1 APILSTR
8 EPENSLSIGYEHLSI
23 TPETESDEVTK
34 SNAKNLLPIS
44 SECEVTSED
53 KRECDELVCDNHSDT
68 FFDSKIDDDISVYDD
83 DFEDIEYVEA
93 SLLDPKIVSIEE
105 ENGVEEENI
114 DHQEQE
120 EINFEDIS
128 QIQDVVLREK
138 LLSITRLISN
148 IESLNDN
155 STPDRVFNSFESDN
169 SLLDNFLPEF
179 ETFCDNSEE
188 TRSANTTHANYSL
201 LEYDSSSSS
210 QNHPTQN
217 NVVVGGFGFG
227 LVEVLVKKGLVLA
240 AVCCGVFLV
249 LGCNNKAAVAVA
261 AEGVLNGGGGNY
273 VAAGLEQIKVSF
285 VNSLPKILMVLK
297 VLKEQGLIL
306 AALFGLSAFFSMAE
320 TSITTLWPW
329 KVRELA
335 EKESENGVFKMLRN
349 DVTRF
354 LTTILI
360 GTTVVNIGATAL
372 VTEAATTIFGEA
384 GVSAATGV
392 MTVAVLLLTEITPKS
407 IAVHNATEV
416 ARVVVRPIAW
426 LSLVLYPVGR
436 VVTYLSMG
444 MLKLLGL
451 KGRSE
456 PYVTE
461 DELKLMLRGAE
472 LSGAIEEEEQDM
484 IENVLEIKDT
494 YVREVMTPLV
504 DVVASDSSATLI
516 DFHALWVTHQYS
528 RVPVFEQRVDNIVGI
543 AYAMDLLDYVQKGD
557 LLETTTVGDMAH
569 KPAYFVP
576 DSMSVWNLLREFRI
590 RKVHMAV
597 VLNEYGGTVGIV
609 TLEDVVEEIVGE
621 IFDENDSKEE
631 IEKKTGYI
639 VMRAEGIYDV
649 DANTSI
655 DQLSQDLNIKMPEG
669 HQYETVSG
677 FVCEAFGYIP
687 KTGESIKVVLEKEE
701 DHDEY
706 TEDDGD
712 RQNPKENEKS
722 QVFKIEI
729 LAGNARKVGAVR
741 FECVTHEEETTKD
754 VKKLVPKLMKRRW
767 GGDDDIDNENENGR
781 IRIEDDNHAIP
792 HHELKQED

>member
-1 APILSTR
+1 MVMEIAFESSILGRPIFIS
-8 EPENSLSIGYEHLSI
+8 G
-23 TPETESDEVTK
+23 TK
-34 SNAKNLLPIS
+34 TSSFLHYNRVSKIPFKVSQKSYQYPPRIS
-44 SECEVTSED
+44 SKLTDFRPYCSSILPRNRSKSSRNVSTDLGTDQNVNLELIKVLLKRGVVFGAMVCGVLVFGCRRVLASEG
-53 KRECDELVCDNHSDT
+53 VVNAGYGVIGQS
-68 FFDSKIDDDISVYDD
+68 I
-83 DFEDIEYVEA
+83 
-93 SLLDPKIVSIEE
+93 LLLRTAWPKI
-105 ENGVEEENI
+105 
-114 DHQEQE
+114 
-120 EINFEDIS
+120 S
-128 QIQDVVLREK
+128 Q
-138 LLSITRLISN
+138 LL
-148 IESLNDN
+148 
-155 STPDRVFNSFESDN
+155 RVF
-169 SLLDNFLPEF
+169 
-179 ETFCDNSEE
+179 
-188 TRSANTTHANYSL
+188 
-201 LEYDSSSSS
+201 
-210 QNHPTQN
+210 
-217 NVVVGGFGFG
+217 
-227 LVEVLVKKGLVLA
+227 
-240 AVCCGVFLV
+240 
-249 LGCNNKAAVAVA
+249 
-261 AEGVLNGGGGNY
+261 
-273 VAAGLEQIKVSF
+273 
-285 VNSLPKILMVLK
+285 
-297 VLKEQGLIL
+297 KEQGLIL
-306 AALFGLSAFFSMAE
+306 AALLGLSAFFSMAE

-335 EKESENGVFKMLRN
+335 EKESDDGVFKMLRS

-372 VTEAATTIFGEA
+372 VTEAATAIFGEA

-392 MTVAVLLLTEITPKS
+392 MTVAILLLTEITPKS

-416 ARVVVRPIAW
+416 ARFVVRPVAW

-444 MLKLLGL
+444 MLKMLGL

-494 YVREVMTPLV
+494 HVREVMTPLV
-504 DVVASDSSATLI
+504 DVVAIDASGTLV
-516 DFHALWVTHQYS
+516 DFHELWVTHQYS

-543 AYAMDLLDYVQKGD
+543 AYAMDLLDYVQKGE
-557 LLETTTVGDMAH
+557 LLERTTVGDMAH
-569 KPAYFVP
+569 KPTYFVP

-655 DQLSQDLNIKMPEG
+655 DQLSEDLNVKMPEG

-677 FVCEAFGYIP
+677 FICEAFGYIP
-687 KTGESIKVVLEKEE
+687 RTGETINVVLEKETQE
-701 DHDEY
+701 DVDEH
-706 TEDDGD
+706 TEGKSD
-712 RQNPKENEKS
+712 RQELKEKH
-722 QVFKIEI
+722 QIYKLEI
-729 LAGNARKVGAVR
+729 LAGNARKVSAVR
-741 FECVTHEEETTKD
+741 FERINNGEALLEANEVTRLVPRIMKRKWSSDEEPDGSDYDEDDEDSFQKRPEHSLSDSNVIAEHEE
-754 VKKLVPKLMKRRW
+754 
-767 GGDDDIDNENENGR
+767 DNESPSG
-781 IRIEDDNHAIP
+781 
-792 HHELKQED
+792 Q

>member
-1 APILSTR
+1 MVMEIAFESSILGRPIFIS
-8 EPENSLSIGYEHLSI
+8 G
-23 TPETESDEVTK
+23 TK
-34 SNAKNLLPIS
+34 TSSFLHYNRVSKIPFKVSQKSYQYPPRIS
-44 SECEVTSED
+44 SKLTDFRPYCSSILPRNRSKSSRNVSTDLGTDQNVNLELIKVLLKRGVVFGAMVCGVLVFGCRRVLASEG
-53 KRECDELVCDNHSDT
+53 VVNAGYGVIGQS
-68 FFDSKIDDDISVYDD
+68 I
-83 DFEDIEYVEA
+83 
-93 SLLDPKIVSIEE
+93 LLLRNAWPKI
-105 ENGVEEENI
+105 
-114 DHQEQE
+114 
-120 EINFEDIS
+120 S
-128 QIQDVVLREK
+128 Q
-138 LLSITRLISN
+138 LL
-148 IESLNDN
+148 
-155 STPDRVFNSFESDN
+155 RVF
-169 SLLDNFLPEF
+169 
-179 ETFCDNSEE
+179 
-188 TRSANTTHANYSL
+188 
-201 LEYDSSSSS
+201 
-210 QNHPTQN
+210 
-217 NVVVGGFGFG
+217 
-227 LVEVLVKKGLVLA
+227 
-240 AVCCGVFLV
+240 
-249 LGCNNKAAVAVA
+249 
-261 AEGVLNGGGGNY
+261 
-273 VAAGLEQIKVSF
+273 
-285 VNSLPKILMVLK
+285 
-297 VLKEQGLIL
+297 KEQGLIL
-306 AALFGLSAFFSMAE
+306 AALLGLSAFFSMAE

-335 EKESENGVFKMLRN
+335 EKESDDGVFKMLRS

-372 VTEAATTIFGEA
+372 VTEAATAIFGEA

-392 MTVAVLLLTEITPKS
+392 MTVAILLLTEITPKS

-416 ARVVVRPIAW
+416 ARFVVRPVAW

-444 MLKLLGL
+444 MLKMLGL

-494 YVREVMTPLV
+494 HVREVMTPLV
-504 DVVASDSSATLI
+504 DVVAIDASGTLV
-516 DFHALWVTHQYS
+516 DFHESWVTHQYS

-543 AYAMDLLDYVQKGD
+543 AYAMDLLDYVQKGE
-557 LLETTTVGDMAH
+557 LLERTTVGDMAH
-569 KPAYFVP
+569 KPTYFVP

-655 DQLSQDLNIKMPEG
+655 DQLSEDLNVKMPEG

-677 FVCEAFGYIP
+677 FICEAFGYIP
-687 KTGESIKVVLEKEE
+687 RTGETINVVLEKETQE
-701 DHDEY
+701 DVDEH
-706 TEDDGD
+706 TEGKSD
-712 RQNPKENEKS
+712 RQELKEKH
-722 QVFKIEI
+722 QIYKLEI
-729 LAGNARKVGAVR
+729 LAGNARKVSAVR
-741 FECVTHEEETTKD
+741 FERINNGEALLEANEVTRLVPRIMKRKWSSDEEPDGSDYDEDDEDSFQKRPEHSLSDSNVIAEHEE
-754 VKKLVPKLMKRRW
+754 
-767 GGDDDIDNENENGR
+767 DNESPSG
-781 IRIEDDNHAIP
+781 
-792 HHELKQED
+792 Q

>member
-1 APILSTR
+1 MEAAAASAVL
-8 EPENSLSIGYEHLSI
+8 EHSLWNRPAFRVLHSRRLEISASIS
-23 TPETESDEVTK
+23 
-34 SNAKNLLPIS
+34 AKNLCRSTKYPSSASYILPYNSRIFLNS
-44 SECEVTSED
+44 RLHMSGLSPKPLSVNRICPCGKFNVGVTSVNV
-53 KRECDELVCDNHSDT
+53 K
-68 FFDSKIDDDISVYDD
+68 F
-83 DFEDIEYVEA
+83 VEVFA
-93 SLLDPKIVSIEE
+93 K
-105 ENGVEEENI
+105 
-114 DHQEQE
+114 
-120 EINFEDIS
+120 
-128 QIQDVVLREK
+128 
-138 LLSITRLISN
+138 
-148 IESLNDN
+148 
-155 STPDRVFNSFESDN
+155 RVFVM
-169 SLLDNFLPEF
+169 LALI
-179 ETFCDNSEE
+179 
-188 TRSANTTHANYSL
+188 
-201 LEYDSSSSS
+201 
-210 QNHPTQN
+210 
-217 NVVVGGFGFG
+217 GGAF
-227 LVEVLVKKGLVLA
+227 
-240 AVCCGVFLV
+240 V
-249 LGCNNKAAVAVA
+249 LGCRRVFALENAVSPGYGALQQTLVA
-261 AEGVLNGGGGNY
+261 LKSSWPTF
-273 VAAGLEQIKVSF
+273 L
-285 VNSLPKILMVLK
+285 LVLK
-297 VLKEQGLIL
+297 VLKEQGLVL
-306 AALFGLSAFFSMAE
+306 ALLLGLSAFFSMAE

-335 EKESENGVFKMLRN
+335 EKDSENGVFKMLRS

-372 VTEAATTIFGEA
+372 VTEAATAAFGEA

-416 ARVVVRPIAW
+416 ARFVVRPVAW
-426 LSLVLYPVGR
+426 LSLILYPVGR

-494 YVREVMTPLV
+494 HVREVMTPLV
-504 DVVASDSSATLI
+504 DIVAIDASATLV
-516 DFHALWVTHQYS
+516 DFHNLWVTHQYS
-528 RVPVFEQRVDNIVGI
+528 RVPVFEQRIDNIVGI
-543 AYAMDLLDYVQKGD
+543 AYAMDLLDCVQK
-557 LLETTTVGDMAH
+557 EEMQESSVVGDMAH

-631 IEKKTGYI
+631 IQKKTGYI
-639 VMRAEGIYDV
+639 VLRAEGVFDV

-655 DQLSQDLNIKMPEG
+655 DQLSDELEIKLPED

-687 KTGESIKVVLEKEE
+687 RTGESIKVVLEKSNREE
-701 DHDEY
+701 HDDY
-706 TEDDGD
+706 TRTESEQGG
-712 RQNPKENEKS
+712 QNEKS
-722 QVFKIEI
+722 QIYKLEI
-729 LAGNARKVGAVR
+729 LAGNARKVSAVR
-741 FECVTHEEETTKD
+741 FERISNDAELGTKVVKRLFPKIMAKWNKHDKPNSEDTNEDRVQGSTYHGSPQSNTSVVPEHESSHD
-754 VKKLVPKLMKRRW
+754 
-767 GGDDDIDNENENGR
+767 
-781 IRIEDDNHAIP
+781 
-792 HHELKQED
+792 HHSDLDCAWQNP